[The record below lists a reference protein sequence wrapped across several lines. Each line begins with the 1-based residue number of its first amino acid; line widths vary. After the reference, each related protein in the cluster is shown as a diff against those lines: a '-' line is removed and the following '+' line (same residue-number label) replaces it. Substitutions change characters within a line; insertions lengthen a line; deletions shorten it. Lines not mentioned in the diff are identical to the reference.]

1 MNEITK
7 KKISKKLTG
16 RPKSATTKYRIKK
29 SLQNRKL
36 SDTHKKNISESL
48 KEYHKRKKRMN
59 NIIHSLYPLVG
70 IFCSLQNKY
79 SLRIE
84 TGIHNSLNRFIFS
97 RTDK

>member
-16 RPKSATTKYRIKK
+16 RPKSATTKWRIKK

-48 KEYHKRKKRMN
+48 KEYHKMKKEGM
-59 NIIHSLYPLVG
+59 I
-70 IFCSLQNKY
+70 
-79 SLRIE
+79 
-84 TGIHNSLNRFIFS
+84 
-97 RTDK
+97 

>member
-7 KKISKKLTG
+7 KKISKKLIG

-48 KEYHKRKKRMN
+48 KEYHKRKK
-59 NIIHSLYPLVG
+59 
-70 IFCSLQNKY
+70 
-79 SLRIE
+79 E
-84 TGIHNSLNRFIFS
+84 
-97 RTDK
+97 

>member
-1 MNEITK
+1 M

-48 KEYHKRKKRMN
+48 KEYHKRKK
-59 NIIHSLYPLVG
+59 
-70 IFCSLQNKY
+70 
-79 SLRIE
+79 E
-84 TGIHNSLNRFIFS
+84 
-97 RTDK
+97 

>member
-1 MNEITK
+1 
-7 KKISKKLTG
+7 
-16 RPKSATTKYRIKK
+16 
-29 SLQNRKL
+29 
-36 SDTHKKNISESL
+36 
-48 KEYHKRKKRMN
+48 MN

>member
-36 SDTHKKNISESL
+36 SDTHKKNISEAL
-48 KEYHKRKKRMN
+48 KEYHKRKK
-59 NIIHSLYPLVG
+59 
-70 IFCSLQNKY
+70 
-79 SLRIE
+79 E
-84 TGIHNSLNRFIFS
+84 
-97 RTDK
+97 